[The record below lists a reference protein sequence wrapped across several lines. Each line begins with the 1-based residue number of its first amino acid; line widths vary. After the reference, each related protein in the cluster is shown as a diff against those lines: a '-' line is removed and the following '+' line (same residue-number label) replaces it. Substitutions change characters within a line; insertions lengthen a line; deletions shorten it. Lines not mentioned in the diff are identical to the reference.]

1 MPLTCK
7 ECGGSGKVEFTR
19 ERGGPRCNTC
29 GGAGVMTAE
38 VIQRNIASML
48 DHPSV
53 YMGGPSQGS
62 MRRAKRIVEYL
73 ASLGAV
79 EYQQL

>member
-1 MPLTCK
+1 VPLICK
-7 ECGGSGKVEFTR
+7 ECGGTGKVEFTR
-19 ERGGPRCNTC
+19 ERGGPVCNTC
-29 GGAGVMTAE
+29 GGVGTMTAE
-38 VIQRNIASML
+38 VVQRNIASML

-62 MRRAKRIVEYL
+62 LRRAGRIVEYL
-73 ASLGAV
+73 VSLGAI